1 MNSSLIWWLGLM
13 HLYSLF
19 NCFHSSTNS
28 SYPLMVPCL
37 ISVLP
42 IFYWVFF
49 LPFLNSSLLLYKP
62 PFPPL
67 DLLFFY
73 FLLFSSRL
81 FLSFF
86 SLLLCSLRLL
96 FNTKYYPTVM
106 MQCSITCFALILIF
120 LLSLRTRVSVILI
133 QEAPEQGHRYI
144 QHIDITIN
152 QRISVLDFCNV
163 FIHRLFV
170 FKLIDLSV
178 CRNECGTFIFLIC
191 DSIIL
196 LQFLHFYSFLFQ
208 SKQLLFLIDFT
219 SNFITFTSTPLRH
232 YK

>member
-1 MNSSLIWWLGLM
+1 MA
-13 HLYSLF
+13 
-19 NCFHSSTNS
+19 
-28 SYPLMVPCL
+28 PCL

-49 LPFLNSSLLLYKP
+49 IPFLFSILLFSCTTRL
-62 PFPPL
+62 FLL

-144 QHIDITIN
+144 QHIDVTIN
-152 QRISVLDFCNV
+152 HWISALD
-163 FIHRLFV
+163 LFV
-170 FKLIDLSV
+170 FI
-178 CRNECGTFIFLIC
+178 N
-191 DSIIL
+191 
-196 LQFLHFYSFLFQ
+196 Y
-208 SKQLLFLIDFT
+208 LFLILLISQFVET
-219 SNFITFTSTPLRH
+219 SVALSFFEFVTQLFFSFFPFLLFSFSIQPASLFDWFYFQLSDI
-232 YK
+232 Y